1 MMFNDRYGLTQA
13 VISGRKTVTRRVIK
27 DAWWP
32 IYKIEAE
39 EIKGDIIHVI
49 ANNGKLVIERKCP
62 YKIGEI
68 VAVAQSYEQV
78 YYQEGLETIDMLV
91 SGLKYTVGWQNKMFV
106 KAELM
111 PHRIQITDI
120 RIERLQDISGDDCL
134 NEGIFVNEYIKNG
147 KMRYHYGFDGFL
159 HEREGWFAQKWFN
172 KPREDGRIQWGYA
185 DEHLRYYMFDS
196 PREAF
201 ASLIDKVSGKG
212 TWDRN
217 PFVWRIEFQLV
228 K

>member
-13 VISGRKTVTRRVIK
+13 VISGRKTVTRRIVGPQGK
-27 DAWWP
+27 YEELRWWQP
-32 IYKIEAE
+32 CLEFE
-39 EIKGDIIHVI
+39 ECLYGYTE
-49 ANNGKLVIERKCP
+49 NEGWEVIEPR
-62 YKIGEI
+62 YNVGEI
-68 VAVAQSYEQV
+68 VAVAQRYDSFLHPNNGVIEHD
-78 YYQEGLETIDMLV
+78 YQTTALA
-91 SGLKYTVGWQNKMFV
+91 SKGWNNKMFV
-106 KAELM
+106 KADLM
-111 PHRIQITDI
+111 PHQIQIRDL

-172 KPREDGRIQWGYA
+172 KPRE
-185 DEHLRYYMFDS
+185 
-196 PREAF
+196 AF

>member
-39 EIKGDIIHVI
+39 GMRGNIINVI

-68 VAVAQSYEQV
+68 VAVAQSYRNILDE
-78 YYQEGLETIDMLV
+78 LESNFFNMEHWEHGAQKRAEYAGMI
-91 SGLKYTVGWQNKMFV
+91 YTPGYSNKMYV
-106 KAELM
+106 RADMML
-111 PHRIQITDI
+111 HQIQIRDL
-120 RIERLQDISGDDCL
+120 RIERLQDISEEDCMK
-134 NEGIFVNEYIKNG
+134 EGIY
-147 KMRYHYGFDGFL
+147 RDYGDTEFP
-159 HEREGWFAQKWFN
+159 
-172 KPREDGRIQWGYA
+172 PREFYDYDGNNGNG
-185 DEHLRYYMFDS
+185 FNT
-196 PREAF
+196 PRAAF
-201 ASLIDKVSGKG
+201 ASLINKVSGRG

-217 PFVWRIEFQLV
+217 PFVWRIEFEMV

>member
-1 MMFNDRYGLTQA
+1 MKMKKMMFNDRYGLTKA
-13 VISGRKTVTRRVIK
+13 VISGRKTVTRRIVDPQGK
-27 DAWWP
+27 YEELRWWQP
-32 IYKIEAE
+32 CLEFE
-39 EIKGDIIHVI
+39 ECMYGYTE
-49 ANNGKLVIERKCP
+49 NGGWEVIEPR
-62 YKIGEI
+62 YNVGEI
-68 VAVAQSYEQV
+68 VAVAQSYNQV
-78 YYQEGLETIDMLV
+78 YHQEGLETIDMLV
-91 SGLKYTVGWQNKMFV
+91 SGLKHTVGWQNKMFV

-111 PHRIQITDI
+111 PHQIQITDI
-120 RIERLQDISGDDCL
+120 RIERLQDISDDYFK
-134 NEGIFVNEYIKNG
+134 EGITLLASA
-147 KMRYHYGFDGFL
+147 D
-159 HEREGWFAQKWFN
+159 
-172 KPREDGRIQWGYA
+172 DGRIQWGYA

>member
-120 RIERLQDISGDDCL
+120 RIERLQDISEEDCMK
-134 NEGIFVNEYIKNG
+134 EGIYRDYADTEFP
-147 KMRYHYGFDGFL
+147 
-159 HEREGWFAQKWFN
+159 
-172 KPREDGRIQWGYA
+172 PREFYDYDGNNGNG
-185 DEHLRYYMFDS
+185 FNT
-196 PREAF
+196 PRAAF
-201 ASLIDKVSGKG
+201 ASLINKVSGRG

-217 PFVWRIEFQLV
+217 PFVWRIEFELV

>member
-1 MMFNDRYGLTQA
+1 MKKMMFNDRYDLTQA
-13 VISGRKTVTRRVIK
+13 VIHGRKTVTRRVVK

-49 ANNGKLVIERKCP
+49 ANNGKLVIEHKCP

-68 VAVAQSYEQV
+68 VAVAQSY
-78 YYQEGLETIDMLV
+78 QELDYEWCR
-91 SGLKYTVGWQNKMFV
+91 YHVGVHPAESPYSSCENMAGWNNKMFV
-106 KAELM
+106 RAEACK
-111 PHRIQITDI
+111 HRIQITDL
-120 RIERLQDISGDDCL
+120 RIERLQDISDIDCMK
-134 NEGIFVNEYIKNG
+134 EGIQVEYAPNG
-147 KMRYHYGFDGFL
+147 RGGYYIYDVTRC
-159 HEREGWFAQKWFN
+159 REKWF
-172 KPREDGRIQWGYA
+172 DT
-185 DEHLRYYMFDS
+185 

-201 ASLIDKVSGKG
+201 ASLVDKVSSKG

-217 PFVWRIEFQLV
+217 PFVWRIEFELV

>member
-39 EIKGDIIHVI
+39 GMRGNIINVI

-68 VAVAQSYEQV
+68 VAVAQSY
-78 YYQEGLETIDMLV
+78 QELDNEWCRNHVDV
-91 SGLKYTVGWQNKMFV
+91 HPAESPYSGCENMAGRGNKMFV
-106 KAELM
+106 QADLM
-111 PHRIQITDI
+111 PHQIQITDL
-120 RIERLQDISGDDCL
+120 RIERLQDISDDYFK
-134 NEGIFVNEYIKNG
+134 EGITLLASA
-147 KMRYHYGFDGFL
+147 D
-159 HEREGWFAQKWFN
+159 
-172 KPREDGRIQWGYA
+172 DGRIQWGYA

-201 ASLIDKVSGKG
+201 ASLIDKVSGRG
-212 TWDRN
+212 TWERN
-217 PFVWRIEFQLV
+217 PFVWRIEFKLV

>member
-1 MMFNDRYGLTQA
+1 MKKMMFNDRYGLTQA
-13 VISGRKTVTRRVIK
+13 VISGRKTVTRRVVK

-39 EIKGDIIHVI
+39 GMRGDLINVI

-68 VAVAQSYEQV
+68 VAVAQRYDSFLHPNNGVIEHD
-78 YYQEGLETIDMLV
+78 YQTTALA
-91 SGLKYTVGWQNKMFV
+91 SKGWDNKMFV
-106 KAELM
+106 KADLM
-111 PHRIQITDI
+111 PHQIQIRDL
-120 RIERLQDISGDDCL
+120 RIERLRDISDDECL
-134 NEGIFVNEYIKNG
+134 NEGIFVNEYINKG

-159 HEREGWFAQKWFN
+159 HEREGWFARKWFN
-172 KPREDGRIQWGYA
+172 T
-185 DEHLRYYMFDS
+185 

-201 ASLIDKVSGKG
+201 ASLIDKVSGRG

-217 PFVWRIEFQLV
+217 PFVWRIEFELV

>member
-120 RIERLQDISGDDCL
+120 RIEQLQDISGDYFK
-134 NEGIFVNEYIKNG
+134 EGITLLVSA
-147 KMRYHYGFDGFL
+147 D
-159 HEREGWFAQKWFN
+159 
-172 KPREDGRIQWGYA
+172 DGRIQWGYA

-196 PREAF
+196 PRKAF
-201 ASLIDKVSGKG
+201 ASLIDKVSGRG

-217 PFVWRIEFQLV
+217 PFVWRIEFELV

>member
-1 MMFNDRYGLTQA
+1 MKKMMFNDRYGLTQA
-13 VISGRKTVTRRVIK
+13 VIHGRKTVTRRVVK

-32 IYKIEAE
+32 ISKIEAE
-39 EIKGDIIHVI
+39 GMRGNIINVI

-68 VAVAQSYEQV
+68 VAVAQSYRNILDE
-78 YYQEGLETIDMLV
+78 LESNFFNKEHWEHGAQKRAEYAGMI
-91 SGLKYTVGWQNKMFV
+91 YTPGYSNKMYV
-106 KAELM
+106 RADLM
-111 PHRIQITDI
+111 PHQIQIRDL
-120 RIERLQDISGDDCL
+120 RIERLQDISDDYFK
-134 NEGIFVNEYIKNG
+134 EGIT
-147 KMRYHYGFDGFL
+147 FL
-159 HEREGWFAQKWFN
+159 VSAD
-172 KPREDGRIQWGYA
+172 DGRIQWGYA

-201 ASLIDKVSGKG
+201 ASLIDKVSGRG

>member
-120 RIERLQDISGDDCL
+120 RIEQLQDISGDYFK
-134 NEGIFVNEYIKNG
+134 EGITLLVSA
-147 KMRYHYGFDGFL
+147 D
-159 HEREGWFAQKWFN
+159 
-172 KPREDGRIQWGYA
+172 DGRIQWGYA

-201 ASLIDKVSGKG
+201 ASLIDKVSGRG

-217 PFVWRIEFQLV
+217 PFVWRIEFELV

>member
-111 PHRIQITDI
+111 PHRIQITDL
-120 RIERLQDISGDDCL
+120 RIEPLQDISGDYFK
-134 NEGIFVNEYIKNG
+134 EGITLLVSA
-147 KMRYHYGFDGFL
+147 D
-159 HEREGWFAQKWFN
+159 
-172 KPREDGRIQWGYA
+172 DGRIQWGYA

-196 PREAF
+196 PRKAF
-201 ASLIDKVSGKG
+201 ASLIDKVSGRG

-217 PFVWRIEFQLV
+217 PFVWRIEFELV

>member
-111 PHRIQITDI
+111 PHQIQITDI
-120 RIERLQDISGDDCL
+120 RIERLQDISDDYFK
-134 NEGIFVNEYIKNG
+134 EGITLLASA
-147 KMRYHYGFDGFL
+147 D
-159 HEREGWFAQKWFN
+159 
-172 KPREDGRIQWGYA
+172 DGRIQWGYA